1 MAEKQ
6 FTEGSRKKL
15 LEKHDGKLMA
25 RAALAGGRVKE
36 LAEWLIGGWNR
47 FAGQLKEFCRDMGED
62 ERPSEFIGRTE
73 FRKLLPLCIPDKAD
87 REKYLSVIDKSNRFQ
102 YSLGWERR
110 SVRTQ
115 SYAPCIVRDLYL
127 MYVYYRFGLYGCSLG
142 DYLLGNMD
150 AEKLDFKQKA
160 RSFSFLWQE
169 DMLIA
174 AELDY
179 DLDHGR
185 GTLRKTLED
194 IILGE
199 RNTTAVT
206 TDIIRGIVKSS
217 DTDLHALLGK
227 FLLAARLQEGVRQAV
242 CENMDCGTEEAFITL
257 FDVITGNDLIR
268 YSSVKR
274 AAATWIGLFNPEAA
288 ERISAR
294 TLALMQEAL
303 RDEGAR
309 KAMLSGDDAMRII
322 TALWAAGF
330 HEAGDAVREMRELV
344 RSGSRTQLLAAAYYN
359 QALYSRELYAPCA
372 EYAVERHADDME
384 IVAAFMPTYLDNV
397 SSLVCAWWDEDN
409 KGRHMW
415 GSEYI
420 RPLPPP
426 WFGGDEEKAKVHAR
440 ILKGLY
446 DRLDKKEKVFSPCT
460 FPWHAARISKEEI
473 AGRLCG
479 IAVRMPGAVPRETAY
494 EMLRAASPSV
504 SAPALRRYL
513 RVREIPSDRDFAVS
527 LLASRSLCEA
537 AAKILDDVSPTH
549 DNIIFIESLLRYKDA
564 GIRKVASTILSEQ
577 GDAGFAGS
585 LSRLLASRE
594 EGCRFAALSLI
605 LRLKDKDEKLGHE
618 GVDWRQFAEAARA
631 VAKPSEREGLLAG
644 SLFGTADGAGAAG
657 TDGGEALPDSLDGLY
672 DKSRVTDISPDGLEL
687 DTETLA
693 AVCKADKK
701 RLVSIIREFDKLIA
715 AHRSDQYTDCNGR
728 DRMLGDKEEYREYG
742 GLTSAGGAIFE
753 TEKQTDDLP
762 FPDLWKGFYEEH
774 IQDPVTLFQLYV
786 ICNLP
791 EKIGG
796 FDLVTGKLGPV
807 FRAGTVQE
815 DERKDAVKGN
825 AMRVLFGNLCKVRP
839 GTYEYFCPY
848 RRSLFWQIIRALVRS
863 RCTKDFLDK
872 LFEGV
877 IYRLIHDI
885 KREDLWYTRTNWN
898 KEKEKHCVLYAN
910 ELCSLF
916 ESIIPKTDSSGL
928 DDGEFRRW
936 FTPRYVLARHAGFEE
951 EPPDTGTDLYGPAKC
966 FNAPGTGDYFRAYK
980 TGIISLDT
988 VYYGI
993 IRISRF
999 AENLRTL
1006 HFHKAE
1012 DDELAA
1018 ILRRIEDTITEGE
1031 LRRGDAEGSCSRY
1044 VRYVEAIYGGRTVL
1058 RLLHALGSAPLARS
1072 TEYGE
1077 GSLSR
1082 GYCLS
1087 HLIAVSRPLPGDT
1100 AEEMKAIAGEYKIK
1114 EQKLYDLAMYAPAWI
1129 PIIGEMLGVAEFE
1142 RGCYYFIAHMKP
1154 GWHDE
1159 RDASL
1164 IAKYTP
1170 LTLDELERG
1179 AFDPDW
1185 FTEMYAA
1192 LGGEVFDKL
1201 YRSAKYISDGSRHA
1215 RARKFADAALGRVT
1229 EEELEKEIARARNKD
1244 LLMSYPLIPMKA
1256 EEKKERILHRYE
1268 FLQKFRK
1275 ESRAFGAQRRQS
1287 EGEALGIALENLSR
1301 AAGYTDVNRLN
1312 LSMECRL
1319 TESLGAVFGFR
1330 PAGTSGYSIR
1340 IAADEDGSPR
1350 AEYRND
1356 EDGKILKGIPAALR
1370 KDKDAAEL
1378 QETCKRLKS
1387 QHGRT
1392 RAMLEDFM
1400 TGCVRIPAEEIA
1412 ALYGN
1417 PVISPLVT
1425 TLLFVRDDERTETGD
1440 GPEDTSAPTGFLA
1453 ARDGDCFLVSYDGT
1467 ETAIGA
1473 DCPLRVAHPLDLFR
1487 GGHWHDWQRHIFG
1500 RQIVQP
1506 FKQVFRELYVKLDEE
1521 LDKDRS
1527 YMFAGNQIQPR
1538 KAAAC
1543 LRGRR
1548 WIAGY
1553 EEGLQK
1559 VFYKQ
1564 NLIAEIYAQADWF
1577 SPADAECPAVEFV
1590 SFARRLYK
1598 PGDEERPLR
1607 IRDIPG
1613 ILYSETMRDVDLAV
1627 SVAHAGGVDP
1637 ETSHST
1643 IEMRRAVCE
1652 FSLGLFNIGNV
1663 RFEGNFAIISGS
1675 RAEYTV
1681 HLGTGLVRKLAGSA
1695 INVVAVH
1702 SQQRGRLFLPFADE
1716 DPKTAEVLSKVLMF
1730 ARDGKIKDPYILNQ
1744 IDGKP

>member
-6 FTEGSRKKL
+6 FTEGSLKKL

-25 RAALAGGRVKE
+25 RAALAGGKVKE
-36 LAEWLIGGWNR
+36 LAEWLTGGWNR
-47 FAGQLKEFCRDMGED
+47 FYGQLEEFCRDLGEG

-110 SVRTQ
+110 SVRTR

-127 MYVYYRFGLYGCSLG
+127 MYVYYRFGLYGCPLG

-150 AEKLDFKQKA
+150 AEKLDFKQQG
-160 RSFSFLWQE
+160 RDFLWQE

-179 DLDHGR
+179 DLSHGG

-199 RNTTAVT
+199 RNTATVT
-206 TDIIRGIVKSS
+206 TSIIRGIVKSS
-217 DTDLHALLGK
+217 DTGLHALLGK

-242 CENMDCGTEEAFITL
+242 CENMDCGTEEAFMTL
-257 FDVITGNDLIR
+257 FAVICENDLIR

-330 HEAGDAVREMRELV
+330 HEAGDAVREMQELV

-372 EYAVERHADDME
+372 EYAVEKHADDME

-644 SLFGTADGAGAAG
+644 SLFGTADGAGADG
-657 TDGGEALPDSLDGLY
+657 TDGGELLPDSLDGLY
-672 DKSRVTDISPDGLEL
+672 DKSRVTDISPDGLGL

-742 GLTSAGGAIFE
+742 RIEPVSNPFILNQREQGVES
-753 TEKQTDDLP
+753 LP

-774 IQDPVTLFQLYV
+774 IQNPVTLFQLYAL
-786 ICNLP
+786 CNLP
-791 EKIGG
+791 KKSDA
-796 FDLVTGKLGPV
+796 FDLVVGKIGSV
-807 FRAGTVQE
+807 FQVDTVKKERQE
-815 DERKDAVKGN
+815 DAFFAKTAH
-825 AMRVLFGNLCKVRP
+825 VLFGDLCKVSP
-839 GTYEYFCPY
+839 GSYEYFRPHGY
-848 RRSLFWQIIRALVRS
+848 SLFSHVISSLVRS
-863 RCTKDFLDK
+863 YCTGDFLNK
-872 LFEGV
+872 LLEG
-877 IYRLIHDI
+877 IIHRLIHDLS
-885 KREDLWYTRTNWN
+885 REDLWYTETNWMN
-898 KEKEKHCVLYAN
+898 QEEKHCLLYAH
-910 ELCSLF
+910 ELFSFISTVL
-916 ESIIPKTDSSGL
+916 PRTVSSELG
-928 DDGEFRRW
+928 DKEFRRY
-936 FTPRYVLARHAGFEE
+936 FLSRYVLARHAGFEE
-951 EPPDTGTDLYGPAKC
+951 EPPDTSYRHSVEC
-966 FNAPGTGDYFRAYK
+966 FNALDTPDYFRAYK
-980 TGIISLDT
+980 MGIISLDT

-993 IRISRF
+993 IRISPF
-999 AENLRTL
+999 GETLKTL
-1006 HFHKAE
+1006 HFYKTE
-1012 DDELAA
+1012 DEELLA
-1018 ILRRIEDTITEGE
+1018 ILTRIEDTITESE
-1031 LRRGDAEGSCSRY
+1031 LRRGDAAGSCSRY
-1044 VRYVEAIYGGRTVL
+1044 VRYVEAVYGGRKVL
-1058 RLLHALGSAPLARS
+1058 RLLQALGTSLLARS
-1072 TEYGE
+1072 GCYGE
-1077 GSLSR
+1077 DRSS
-1082 GYCLS
+1082 CLS

-1114 EQKLYDLAMYAPAWI
+1114 EQRLYDLAMYAPTWI

-1244 LLMSYPLIPMKA
+1244 LLMSYPLIPIPPA
-1256 EEKKERILHRYE
+1256 EKKERILHRYE
-1268 FLQKFRK
+1268 FLQKFKK

-1319 TESLGAVFGFR
+1319 MESLGAVFGFR

-1370 KDKDAAEL
+1370 KDKDVAEM

-1400 TGCVRIPAEEIA
+1400 TECVRIPAEEIV

-1425 TLLFVRDDERTETGD
+1425 PLLFVRDDERTETGD

-1675 RAEYTV
+1675 RTEYTV

>member
-25 RAALAGGRVKE
+25 RAALAGGKVKE
-36 LAEWLIGGWNR
+36 LAEWLTGGWNR
-47 FAGQLKEFCRDMGED
+47 FYGQLKEFCRDLGEG

-110 SVRTQ
+110 SVRTR

-127 MYVYYRFGLYGCSLG
+127 MYVYYRFGLYGCPLG

-179 DLDHGR
+179 DLSHGG

-199 RNTTAVT
+199 RNTATVT

-217 DTDLHALLGK
+217 DTGLHALLGK

-330 HEAGDAVREMRELV
+330 HEAGDAVREMQELV
-344 RSGSRTQLLAAAYYN
+344 RSGSRTQLLVAAYYN

-372 EYAVERHADDME
+372 EYAVEKHADDME

-397 SSLVCAWWDEDN
+397 SSIVCAWWDEDN

-420 RPLPPP
+420 RLLPPP

-618 GVDWRQFAEAARA
+618 GVDWRQFEEAARA

-644 SLFGTADGAGAAG
+644 SLFGTADGAGTDG
-657 TDGGEALPDSLDGLY
+657 TDGGEVLPDSLDGLY
-672 DKSRVTDISPDGLEL
+672 DKSRVTDISPDGLGL

-715 AHRSDQYTDCNGR
+715 AHRSDQYTDYDGR

-742 GLTSAGGAIFE
+742 RIEPVSNPFILNQREQGVES
-753 TEKQTDDLP
+753 LP

-774 IQDPVTLFQLYV
+774 IQNPVTLFQLYAL
-786 ICNLP
+786 CNLP
-791 EKIGG
+791 KKSDAFDLVVEKIGS
-796 FDLVTGKLGPV
+796 V
-807 FRAGTVQE
+807 FQVDTVKKERQE
-815 DERKDAVKGN
+815 DAFFAKTAH
-825 AMRVLFGNLCKVRP
+825 VLFGDLCKVSP
-839 GTYEYFCPY
+839 GSYEYFRPHGY
-848 RRSLFWQIIRALVRS
+848 SLFSHVISSLVRS
-863 RCTKDFLDK
+863 YCTGDFLNK
-872 LFEGV
+872 LLEG
-877 IYRLIHDI
+877 IIHRLIHDLS
-885 KREDLWYTRTNWN
+885 REDLWYTETNWMN
-898 KEKEKHCVLYAN
+898 QEEKHCILYAH
-910 ELCSLF
+910 ELFSFISTVL
-916 ESIIPKTDSSGL
+916 PRTVSSELG
-928 DDGEFRRW
+928 DKEFRRY
-936 FTPRYVLARHAGFEE
+936 FLSRYVLARHAGFEE
-951 EPPDTGTDLYGPAKC
+951 EPPDTSYRHSVEC
-966 FNAPGTGDYFRAYK
+966 FNALDTPDYFRAYK
-980 TGIISLDT
+980 MGIISLDT

-993 IRISRF
+993 IRISPF
-999 AENLRTL
+999 GETLKTL
-1006 HFHKAE
+1006 HFYKTE
-1012 DDELAA
+1012 DEELLA
-1018 ILRRIEDTITEGE
+1018 ILTRIEDTITESE
-1031 LRRGDAEGSCSRY
+1031 LRRGDAAGNCSRY
-1044 VRYVEAIYGGRTVL
+1044 VRYVEAVHGGRKVL
-1058 RLLHALGSAPLARS
+1058 RLLQALGTSPLARS
-1072 TEYGE
+1072 GCYGE
-1077 GSLSR
+1077 DRSS
-1082 GYCLS
+1082 CLS
-1087 HLIAVSRPLPGDT
+1087 HLIAVSRPLPSDT
-1100 AEEMKAIAGEYKIK
+1100 AEEMKAMAKEYRIK
-1114 EQKLYDLAMYAPAWI
+1114 EQRLYDLSMYAPAWI

-1229 EEELEKEIARARNKD
+1229 EEELEEEIARARNKD

-1268 FLQKFRK
+1268 FLQKFKK

-1319 TESLGAVFGFR
+1319 MESLGAVFGFR

-1370 KDKDAAEL
+1370 KDKDVAEL

-1387 QHGRT
+1387 QHGQT

-1425 TLLFVRDDERTETGD
+1425 PLLFVRDDNPETGD

-1500 RQIVQP
+1500 RQLVQP